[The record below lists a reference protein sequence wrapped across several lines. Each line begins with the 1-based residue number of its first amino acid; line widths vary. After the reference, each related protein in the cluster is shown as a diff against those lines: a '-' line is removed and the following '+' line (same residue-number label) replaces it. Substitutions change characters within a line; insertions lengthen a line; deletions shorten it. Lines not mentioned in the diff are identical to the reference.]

1 VAWQTGHW
9 WSPPIGRSLMS
20 GLDDSSRR
28 SFKEFQVVDEWI
40 LSDDTILVHIFILDL
55 HL

>member
-1 VAWQTGHW
+1 MIVVEEVDE
-9 WSPPIGRSLMS
+9 S
-20 GLDDSSRR
+20 
-28 SFKEFQVVDEWI
+28 QVVDEWI